1 MTDDGITLE
10 ELSERSGVEARTL
23 RSWIREGLLSPPYKP
38 GRGARYPTSNIDR
51 ALAVRVLKIMYGLSL
66 SEIGRK
72 FMMASEEE
80 ISEWARDAQLLQ
92 SNKKGSAR
100 EYIRRARARSGIRAS
115 RSMSTSIPSP
125 MYQACEDDIAM
136 SCSAPLLEDL
146 PESPHSGQD
155 DEGAGPEELASIAKL
170 IRHIEHLL
178 DAPAPNRSSSTC
190 WTHIS
195 VTPDFELCV
204 KGDLEPRERI
214 IFERLA
220 DQLRA
225 ILTGRTR

>member
-72 FMMASEEE
+72 FMMASTEE
-80 ISEWARDAQLLQ
+80 ISEWAQDAQLLQ
-92 SNKKGSAR
+92 SNQKGSAR
-100 EYIRRARARSGIRAS
+100 EYIRRARARSEIRTS
-115 RSMSTSIPSP
+115 QSTPIPSR
-125 MYQACEDDIAM
+125 MCQACEDEVAM
-136 SCSAPLLEDL
+136 SQSEPFIHEMLEA
-146 PESPHSGQD
+146 SHSGHD
-155 DEGAGPEELASIAKL
+155 DEGAGLEELASIAKL